1 LKDKPENIDMSNLI
15 FKTKETPVDFNAVET
30 VIRESGIPNVGRAS
44 IREVVRMINII
55 EGKTGMKYVRMEMG
69 IPGLPTPKIGVD
81 AEIEAIKNGVNSKYP
96 MLEGLPELKNEIA
109 RFVKLFLNHE
119 VDPYGCVPTVGSL
132 QGSMAAFITINN
144 SCDDRDTTLF
154 IDPGFPVH
162 KLQLD
167 VLGKKV
173 ESFDVYDYRGEKL
186 RDKLESILSKGHV
199 HSILFS
205 NPNNPSW
212 VCMTDMELKIIGEMA
227 NKYDVIILEDLAYFG
242 MDFRKDYS
250 KPGVEPYQPSVAK
263 YTENVIHLISGSK
276 MFSYPGPRLGM
287 MVMSNKLQKL
297 KRPALKR
304 FYPTDLFGYSMI
316 YGTIYALTAGAS
328 NSGQYGLCAILKAV
342 NDGTYNYKDDV
353 IEYGKKA
360 EIMKKLF
367 TDNGFNIVYDK
378 DLGEPI
384 ADGFYFT
391 IAYPGMSGDEL
402 LERLMFYG
410 ISAITLTTT
419 RSERNEGLRACVSLV
434 NRSQFPDLEARL
446 KKFNEH
452 YGN

>member
-1 LKDKPENIDMSNLI
+1 MSEVVI
-15 FKTKETPVDFNAVET
+15 KSKETPIDFNTVQT
-30 VIRESGIPNVGRAS
+30 VIEESGIANIGRSS

-55 EGKTGMKYVRMEMG
+55 EDKTGMKYVRMEMG
-69 IPGLPTPKIGVD
+69 IPGLPTPKIGLD
-81 AEIEAIKNGVNSKYP
+81 AEVEAIRNGVNSKYP
-96 MLEGLPELKNEIA
+96 MLEGLPALKNEIS
-109 RFVKLFLNHE
+109 RFVKLFLNHD

-144 SCDDRDTTLF
+144 SCYDRDTTLF

-173 ESFDVYDYRGEKL
+173 ESFDVYDFRGEKL
-186 RDKLESILSKGHV
+186 REKLESIISKGHI

-212 VCMTDMELKIIGEMA
+212 VCMTEMELKIIADMA

-250 KPGVEPYQPSVAK
+250 QPGVPPYQPTVAT

-297 KRPALKR
+297 KRPALKV
-304 FYPTDLFGYSMI
+304 FYPTDLFCYSMI

-342 NDGTYNYKDDV
+342 NDGTYNYHDDV

-360 EIMKKLF
+360 EIMKKIF
-367 TDNGFNIVYDK
+367 IENGFKIVYDK
-378 DLGEPI
+378 DDGVPI

-391 IAYPGMSGDEL
+391 ISYPGMSGEEL
-402 LERLMFYG
+402 IERLMYYG
-410 ISAITLTTT
+410 ISAITLSTT
-419 RSERNEGLRACVSLV
+419 RSEHTEGLRACVSLV

-446 KKFNEH
+446 KKFGEH
-452 YGN
+452 YPV